1 MWRAVVSRPTDRT
14 CEIQPL
20 GDIDHAAGEFWA
32 TNPFAITKAGENLS
46 AYERNKFY
54 LNVDGHKFF
63 DASFASNTDIDSDS
77 RSAIGS
83 DFNDDG
89 KPDLLVASAG
99 GGPLK
104 LFLNQFENKNKFL
117 RVELKGT
124 KSNRDAIGSRVILE
138 MGKKKI
144 YRDLFPANGCMGLGP
159 AELLIGVGEVDQIDK
174 VTVRWPTGKTKVIEN
189 VDLSKVLSVVEE

>member
-1 MWRAVVSRPTDRT
+1 MSRPTDRT

-32 TNPFAITKAGENLS
+32 TNPFAITKQGENLS

-54 LNVDGHKFF
+54 LSVDGHKFF

-83 DFNDDG
+83 DFNRDG

-104 LFLNQFENKNKFL
+104 LFINEFQNQNKYLKI
-117 RVELKGT
+117 ELEGT
-124 KSNRDAIGSRVILE
+124 QSNRDAIGSRVVLE
-138 MGKKKI
+138 MGEKKI

-159 AELLIGVGEVDQIDK
+159 VELLVGVGEVAQVDK
-174 VTVRWPTGKTKVIEN
+174 VTIRWPTGKTKVIEN
-189 VDLSKVLSVVEE
+189 VDVSKVLSVTEE